1 MTQGDA
7 GSAPMR
13 GSVANGWIPVTERLP
28 DAGVDVLIWSPIDPQ
43 FTRFCVAAMDRINGQ
58 HLWTSEYG
66 DEMPTHWMPLPAP
79 PLPPPPP
86 GPMWRYE

>member
-1 MTQGDA
+1 MPKDDA
-7 GSAPMR
+7 TLSAASVGS
-13 GSVANGWIPVTERLP
+13 GANHSAFPNSWISVTERLP

-79 PLPPPPP
+79 PSDDK
-86 GPMWRYE
+86 